1 MARLAASEHVFAQL
15 WQTTPAKGEGR
26 MRFSQGMY
34 LRTSPL
40 IGTMLEIATLVAFL
54 TLIAVSAASAP

>member
-1 MARLAASEHVFAQL
+1 
-15 WQTTPAKGEGR
+15 
-26 MRFSQGMY
+26 MY

-40 IGTMLEIATLVAFL
+40 IGTMLEIAAVVAFL